1 MPRLTS
7 RELTILAERALEAA
21 GASPAAAAATAAAL
35 VTMDEQGLDSHG
47 VSRVPQYAGHLQ
59 TGRIDGRAEP
69 RVVSSRGGSML
80 VDAADGLAY
89 PACAFAVK
97 QAIERAREFGVAWA
111 GVTNSHHCGA
121 VSYHLRPAG
130 AAGLVALAFS
140 NSPAA
145 MPAWQGRRAIFGTNP
160 IAAVFPRRSE
170 PPIVMDLSLSVV
182 ARGKLLV
189 AAREGKPIP
198 PDWAVDKEG
207 RPTTDPK
214 EGLDGMMLPVGGVK
228 GTMLALMVE
237 LLCAALTGAR
247 LGFEA
252 DSFFSSEGNRPRIG
266 QAFLVLDP
274 AALAGHDVYFERVE
288 TLLAVML
295 QDPTVRIPG
304 YRREWL
310 AEEAR
315 REGIEIG
322 AALLEQIRKLGAT
335 GDSTS
340 GA

>member
-7 RELTILAERALEAA
+7 SELTALAQRALEGA

-35 VTMDEQGLDSHG
+35 VAMDEQGLESHG
-47 VSRVPQYAGHLQ
+47 VSRVPQYAGHLR
-59 TGRIDGRAEP
+59 TGRIDGHAEP
-69 RVVSSRGGSML
+69 RVVSTRPGALL

-89 PACAFAVK
+89 PACALAV
-97 QAIERAREFGVAWA
+97 AEAVARARNLGVAWA

-130 AAGLVALAFS
+130 AARMVALAFS

-145 MPAWQGRRAIFGTNP
+145 MPAWQGCRPIFGTNP
-160 IAAVFPRRSE
+160 IAAAFPRRTE
-170 PPIVMDLSLSVV
+170 PPVVIDLSLSVV

-214 EGLDGMMLPVGGVK
+214 AGLEGMMLPVGGVK
-228 GTMLALMVE
+228 GTMLALVVE
-237 LLCAALTGAR
+237 LLCSALTGAR

-252 DSFFSSEGNRPRIG
+252 DSFFTPEGNRPRIG
-266 QAFLVLDP
+266 QAFLVIDP
-274 AALAGHDVYFERVE
+274 AALAGDDVYSERVE
-288 TLLAVML
+288 TLLAMML

-304 YRREWL
+304 YRGRWL
-310 AEEAR
+310 AEEAQ

-322 AALLEQIRKLGAT
+322 AALLEQLRTLGAT
-335 GDSTS
+335 AGPS
-340 GA
+340 

>member
-1 MPRLTS
+1 MPRLS
-7 RELTILAERALEAA
+7 SSELTALAQRALEQA
-21 GASPAAAAATAAAL
+21 GARPAAAAATAEAL
-35 VTMDEQGLDSHG
+35 VAMDEEGLESHG
-47 VSRVPQYAGHLQ
+47 VSRVPQYAGHVRS
-59 TGRIDGRAEP
+59 GRIDGRAEP
-69 RVVSSRGGSML
+69 RVVSSRGGALL

-89 PACAFAVK
+89 PACRLAVSE
-97 QAIERAREFGVAWA
+97 AVERARAFGVTWA

-145 MPAWQGRRAIFGTNP
+145 MPAWQGCRPIFGTNP
-160 IAAVFPRRSE
+160 IAAVFPRRAE
-170 PPIVMDLSLSVV
+170 PPIVVDLSLSVV

-198 PDWAVDKEG
+198 PDWAVDKDG

-214 EGLDGMMLPVGGVK
+214 AGLEGMMLPVGGVK
-228 GTMLALMVE
+228 GTMLALVVE

-252 DSFFSSEGNRPRIG
+252 DSFFSAEGNRPRIG

-274 AALAGHDVYFERVE
+274 AALAGLDVYFERVE
-288 TLLAVML
+288 TLLAMML

-304 YRREWL
+304 DRRRWL
-310 AEEAR
+310 ADEAR

-322 AALLEQIRKLGAT
+322 EALLEQLRTLSAN
-335 GDSTS
+335 S
-340 GA
+340 